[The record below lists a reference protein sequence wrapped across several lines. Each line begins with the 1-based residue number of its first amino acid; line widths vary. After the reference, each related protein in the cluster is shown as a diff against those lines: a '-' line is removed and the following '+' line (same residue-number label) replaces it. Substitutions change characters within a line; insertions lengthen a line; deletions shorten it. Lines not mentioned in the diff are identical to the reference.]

1 MIVSHK
7 HKFVF
12 IKTAKTAGTSIEI
25 ALSKFCGDDDII
37 TPIIPEDEEL
47 RKSLG
52 YRTAQNYTT
61 LEGEDIRPHISARR
75 VRRLISRRVWDQY
88 YTFCFE
94 RNPWDKIVSL
104 YYYRFQKEPRP
115 SINDFIKSEQN
126 KRFRRKGFDLY
137 TIKGSIVV
145 DRVCLYESLEEH
157 LNDVLH
163 NKLGIQESIEL
174 PRAKG
179 NLRPANTSY
188 QELLDPESVD
198 IITRLFSEE
207 IQLFGYQ
214 F

>member
-61 LEGEDIRPHISARR
+61 IEGEDIRPHISARR

-115 SINDFIKSEQN
+115 SINDFIKSEHN

-157 LNDVLH
+157 LRDVLH

>member
-37 TPIIPEDEEL
+37 TPITPVDEEL

-61 LEGEDIRPHISARR
+61 VDGEDIRPHVAARR
-75 VRRLISRRVWDQY
+75 VRKLISRRVWNQY

-104 YYYRFQKEPRP
+104 YYYRFRKGPRP

-145 DRVCLYESLEEH
+145 NRVCLYESLEEH

-188 QELLDPESVD
+188 REILDPESVD
-198 IITRLFSEE
+198 IITHLFSEE

>member
-37 TPIIPEDEEL
+37 TPITPEDEEL

-61 LEGEDIRPHISARR
+61 VDGEDIRPHVAARR
-75 VRRLISRRVWDQY
+75 VRKLISRRVWNQY

-94 RNPWDKIVSL
+94 RNPWDKVTSL
-104 YYYRFQKEPRP
+104 YYWFFPDDPRP
-115 SINDFIKSEQN
+115 SIDEFIQSDKV
-126 KRFRRKGFDLY
+126 KVCKRKGFDLY
-137 TIKGSIVV
+137 TARNEIIVNKV
-145 DRVCLYESLEEH
+145 YLYEDLEASFNH
-157 LNDVLH
+157 ILHQKLN
-163 NKLGIQESIEL
+163 IQEPIEL
-174 PRAKG
+174 PRAKSQF
-179 NLRPANTSY
+179 RPPNMTYKKLLSPTSI
-188 QELLDPESVD
+188 D
-198 IITRLFSEE
+198 IISDLCSDE
-207 IQLFGYQ
+207 IRLFGYQ